1 MRKFFFEY
9 GGEKDILLN
18 VMAKFGIQS
27 TTDIKEPGM
36 NV

>member
-18 VMAKFGIQS
+18 AMPKFDIQS
-27 TTDIKEPGM
+27 TTDIKELGM